1 MPPADVFLLYHPH
14 LLGRVVMLR
23 CAQER
28 RRGAVEARALRL
40 GLGFIRQPG
49 DLQGAV
55 NRLTTDADL
64 AGRFAYA
71 ASGSAAT
78 CYVSI
83 VDRYSLPVML
93 LPACVLAVSRVSP
106 LRGKWLTAGRAIDR
120 SHALRIARGGRGGS
134 LSRNGSAPF
143 TRPAP
148 LP

>member
-14 LLGRVVMLR
+14 LLGRVVMLC

-78 CYVSI
+78 CLCVHRGQIFAAGNASAGMRSSSI
-83 VDRYSLPVML
+83 AHK
-93 LPACVLAVSRVSP
+93 PA
-106 LRGKWLTAGRAIDR
+106 AG
-120 SHALRIARGGRGGS
+120 
-134 LSRNGSAPF
+134 
-143 TRPAP
+143 
-148 LP
+148 